1 MTLLDKEWFM
11 YVYQFESLF
20 EDLMNKHFRRID
32 FDRS

>member
-20 EDLMNKHFRRID
+20 EDLMNKRSRRID